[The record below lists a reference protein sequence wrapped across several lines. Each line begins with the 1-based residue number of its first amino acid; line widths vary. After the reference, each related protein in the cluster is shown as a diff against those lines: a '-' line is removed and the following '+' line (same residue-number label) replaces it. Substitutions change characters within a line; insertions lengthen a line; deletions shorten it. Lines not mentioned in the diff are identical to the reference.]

1 MTETQ
6 RRKPVSPSR
15 LKRLGFYLIFARFAV
30 LLFLSGI
37 TFVLQTVSSEP
48 PRVEWIPAI
57 PLGAIGINF
66 FLLILNSLFGRLK
79 VFQVFQLSVDLA
91 IISLLVFYTG
101 AVNSNF
107 VFLYYALVIAA
118 ALLLSDW
125 SSLVFASAATV
136 LIAVATSF
144 LPVIGS
150 QGTSAKAT
158 FIILIAQSSGL
169 HLVAYL
175 SSALAISLYKERIF
189 NE

>member
-79 VFQVFQLSVDLA
+79 VFQVFQLSVALA
-91 IISLLVFYTG
+91 IISLLVF
-101 AVNSNF
+101 
-107 VFLYYALVIAA
+107 
-118 ALLLSDW
+118 
-125 SSLVFASAATV
+125 
-136 LIAVATSF
+136 
-144 LPVIGS
+144 
-150 QGTSAKAT
+150 
-158 FIILIAQSSGL
+158 
-169 HLVAYL
+169 
-175 SSALAISLYKERIF
+175 
-189 NE
+189 